1 MYFDGRGVE
10 QDYDKAFSLLKRA
23 DDSGKTGNWGAY
35 YLGYCY
41 TYGEGTERDYVLAR
55 KYLEAVDWDCQ
66 DAFFLLGWLYC
77 LFWQMGA
84 PR

>member
-10 QDYDKAFSLLKRA
+10 QDYDKAFRLLKWA
-23 DDSGKTGNWGAY
+23 DDSGKTSNWGAY

-55 KYLEAVDWDCQ
+55 EK
-66 DAFFLLGWLYC
+66 
-77 LFWQMGA
+77 
-84 PR
+84 